1 MEYRAD
7 GFSDVMR
14 LYQSQTAQT
23 GEMWI
28 PDYDLAEKYQYNGLF
43 SKIIDR
49 PAEEAL
55 KHGMEYNVSDAD
67 LKDFLD
73 DALDR
78 LDWEEKA
85 VTAIRWARL
94 FGGSII
100 VMLLDD
106 GGGLEEP
113 VNWQDVRSVEELRVY
128 ERAIVQPDPDTYRTG
143 KAEYFDVSST
153 YGGTFRVHR
162 SRCLVFK
169 NGSLPEYG
177 AAQQYYYWGLPEYIR
192 IHKDLSR
199 ALKTHTNAA
208 NMIEK
213 SVQPVYKQRGLQS
226 MLAGP
231 NGDEMELKRLQVLDA
246 SRGMMNTI
254 AVDMEG
260 EDYDFKTFQM
270 TGTKEILESTCN
282 LLSAVTCIPQTILF
296 GRSPAGENATG
307 ESDLENYYNFV
318 EGIQKRMLKKNIRTL
333 IKAIVQA
340 GVYDGSIEN
349 PGNIKPTF
357 KPLWSLSETEKAT
370 VELTKAQRA
379 QVAAQTAQ
387 LYIDMQAIQPEE
399 VRQALAKDE
408 QVDVESILDNQ
419 TENPQEEGWAA
430 LLEGLRAN
438 DNPALEPT
446 GQPGRQG
453 GIMKSGAAED
463 VIAEDVIAKDVI
475 AKDVIAED
483 VIAEDGGEG
492 SGNFNHEGRPGK
504 VGGSGEGGGSSSKSE
519 SKEKPKESQRERS
532 SNRKKEE
539 QNKQGEQP
547 SQQQGTSENSQPK
560 QAKGSSERGQRESA
574 PQPAKSRKL
583 PSDSMPTKNYITSD
597 GTLDVQ
603 KLQDDYQTF
612 TQQMDA
618 PCQAY
623 LQTMMQAVE
632 FKSAKL
638 PESSPFGY
646 SPSKDAFYYDIS
658 RKSFHD
664 IDLSIVITHELAHRI
679 DNQFVNVAE
688 NEEFRQKVSDSKQ
701 LIDSDPERFQKFCIE
716 NDEEGFL
723 SDICSAVCEGDYE
736 FEYGHLPSSW
746 KQEGVKEREIFANY
760 YSLVAFKDNQKLD
773 FLKDN
778 LPEIFDCCDS
788 IKRKLHGE
796 EE

>member
-14 LYQSQTAQT
+14 LYRSQTAQT
-23 GEMWI
+23 GEVWI

-67 LKDFLD
+67 LREFLD

-246 SRGMMNTI
+246 SRGIMNTI

-270 TGTKEILESTCN
+270 TGAKEILESTCN

-387 LYIDMQAIQPEE
+387 LYIDMQAIQPDE
-399 VRQALAKDE
+399 VRQALSQDGNLNIE
-408 QVDVESILDNQ
+408 DILDNQ
-419 TENPQEEGWAA
+419 PEDAQDDGWAA
-430 LLEGLRAN
+430 LLEGLEVN
-438 DNPALEPT
+438 DNPIPDTA

-453 GIMKSGAAED
+453 GIMKSEAAED
-463 VIAEDVIAKDVI
+463 VIAK
-475 AKDVIAED
+475 D

-574 PQPAKSRKL
+574 PQPAESRKL

-688 NEEFRQKVSDSKQ
+688 NENFRQKVSFSKQ
-701 LIDSDPERFQKFCIE
+701 LIDNDPEKFQRFCQT
-716 NDEEGFL
+716 DTEGFA
-723 SDICSAVCEGDYE
+723 SDICSAVCEGNYW
-736 FEYGHLPSSW
+736 FAYGHS
-746 KQEGVKEREIFANY
+746 KQYWQKKGIKESEIFANY
-760 YSLVAFKDNQKLD
+760 YSLLAFQDKQKLN
-773 FLKDN
+773 FLQEN
-778 LPEIFDCCDS
+778 LPDIYAECE
-788 IKRKLHGE
+788 KVKKQLHGE
-796 EE
+796 ND

>member
-67 LKDFLD
+67 LREFLD

-213 SVQPVYKQRGLQS
+213 SVQPVYKQKNLQS
-226 MLAGP
+226 TLAAEG
-231 NGDEMELKRLQVLDA
+231 GDTAVLKRLNVIDQA
-246 SRGMMNTI
+246 RGMLNSI
-254 AVDMEG
+254 AVDMDG

-270 TGTKEILESTCN
+270 TGAKEILESTCN

-387 LYIDMQAIQPEE
+387 LYIDMQVLQPDE

-419 TENPQEEGWAA
+419 PENPQDDGWAA
-430 LLEGLRAN
+430 LLEGLEVN
-438 DNPALEPT
+438 DNPIPDTA

-453 GIMKSGAAED
+453 GIMKSEAAE
-463 VIAEDVIAKDVI
+463 DVI

-574 PQPAKSRKL
+574 PQPAESRKL

-688 NEEFRQKVSDSKQ
+688 NENFRQKVSSSKQ
-701 LIDSDPERFQKFCIE
+701 LINNDPEKFQRFCQT
-716 NDEEGFL
+716 DTEGFA
-723 SDICSAVCEGDYE
+723 SDICSAVCEGNYW
-736 FEYGHLPSSW
+736 FAYGHS
-746 KQEGVKEREIFANY
+746 KQYWQKKGIKESEIFANY
-760 YSLVAFKDNQKLD
+760 YSLLAFQDKQKLN
-773 FLKDN
+773 FLQEN
-778 LPEIFDCCDS
+778 LPDIYAECE
-788 IKRKLHGE
+788 KVKKQLHGE
-796 EE
+796 ND

>member
-28 PDYDLAEKYQYNGLF
+28 PDYDLAEKYQNNGLF

-67 LKDFLD
+67 LREFLD

-213 SVQPVYKQRGLQS
+213 SVQPVYKQRGLQN

-246 SRGMMNTI
+246 SRGIMNTI

-270 TGTKEILESTCN
+270 TGAKEILESTCN

-419 TENPQEEGWAA
+419 PENPQDDGWAA
-430 LLEGLRAN
+430 LLEGLEVN
-438 DNPALEPT
+438 DNPIPDTA

-463 VIAEDVIAKDVI
+463 VIAEDVLAK
-475 AKDVIAED
+475 
-483 VIAEDGGEG
+483 DGGEG

-646 SPSKDAFYYDIS
+646 SPSKDAFYYDTS

-688 NEEFRQKVSDSKQ
+688 NENFRQKVSSSKQ
-701 LIDSDPERFQKFCIE
+701 LIDNDPEKFQRFCQT
-716 NDEEGFL
+716 DTEGFA
-723 SDICSAVCEGDYE
+723 SDICSAVCEGNYW
-736 FEYGHLPSSW
+736 FAYGHS
-746 KQEGVKEREIFANY
+746 KQYWQKKGIKESEIFANY
-760 YSLVAFKDNQKLD
+760 YSLLAFQDKQKLN
-773 FLKDN
+773 FLQEN
-778 LPEIFDCCDS
+778 LPDIYAECE
-788 IKRKLHGE
+788 KVKKQLHGE
-796 EE
+796 ND

>member
-113 VNWQDVRSVEELRVY
+113 VNWQDIRSVEELRVY
-128 ERAIVQPDPDTYRTG
+128 ERAVVQPDPEVYRSGT
-143 KAEYFDVSST
+143 AEYFDISST

-162 SRCLVFK
+162 SRCLIFK

-387 LYIDMQAIQPEE
+387 LYIDMQAIQPDE
-399 VRQALAKDE
+399 VRQALSQDGNLNIE
-408 QVDVESILDNQ
+408 DILDNQ
-419 TENPQEEGWAA
+419 PEDAQDDDWAA

-463 VIAEDVIAKDVI
+463 VIAK
-475 AKDVIAED
+475 
-483 VIAEDGGEG
+483 DGGEG

-560 QAKGSSERGQRESA
+560 QAEGSSERGQRESA
-574 PQPAKSRKL
+574 PQPAESRKL

-597 GTLDVQ
+597 GRLDVQ
-603 KLQDDYQTF
+603 KLQDDYQAF

-646 SPSKDAFYYDIS
+646 SPSKDAFYYDTS

-664 IDLSIVITHELAHRI
+664 IDLSVVTTHELAHRI
-679 DNQFVNVAE
+679 DSHFVNAAE

>member
-14 LYQSQTAQT
+14 MYQAQ
-23 GEMWI
+23 ERYSSDVWI
-28 PDYDLAEKYQYNGLF
+28 PDYDLAEKYQNNGLF

-67 LKDFLD
+67 LREFLD

-192 IHKDLSR
+192 IHKDLFR

-213 SVQPVYKQRGLQS
+213 SVQPVYKQRNLQS
-226 MLAGP
+226 TLATPG
-231 NGDEMELKRLQVLDA
+231 GDDQVLRRLQVIDEA
-246 SRGMMNTI
+246 RGMMNSI
-254 AVDMEG
+254 SVDMDG

-270 TGTKEILESTCN
+270 TGAKEILESTCN

-340 GVYDGSIEN
+340 GVYDGSIED
-349 PGNIKPTF
+349 PGSIKPTF
-357 KPLWSLSETEKAT
+357 NPLWSLSETERAT

-399 VRQALAKDE
+399 VRQALAQGGSLNIED
-408 QVDVESILDNQ
+408 ILDNQ
-419 TENPQEEGWAA
+419 SQDDGWEA

-463 VIAEDVIAKDVI
+463 VIAED
-475 AKDVIAED
+475 
-483 VIAEDGGEG
+483 GGEG

-504 VGGSGEGGGSSSKSE
+504 VGGSGEGGGSSSGQEPTKKPEETKQGSSSE
-519 SKEKPKESQRERS
+519 QKEK
-532 SNRKKEE
+532 

-560 QAKGSSERGQRESA
+560 QAEGSSERGQRESA
-574 PQPAKSRKL
+574 PQPAESRKL
-583 PSDSMPTKNYITSD
+583 PSDSMPTKNYITPD

-603 KLQDDYQTF
+603 KLQDDYQAF
-612 TQQMDA
+612 TQQMDVG
-618 PCQAY
+618 CRAY
-623 LQTMMQAVE
+623 LTQAISSVE
-632 FKSAKL
+632 FEGRKL
-638 PESSPFGY
+638 PDGSQFGY
-646 SPSKDAFYYDIS
+646 SPSRDKIFYDPS
-658 RKSFHD
+658 QPSFGD
-664 IDLSIVITHELAHRI
+664 MDLSIVATHELAHRI
-679 DNQFVNVAE
+679 DSQFVNVAE
-688 NEEFRQKVSDSKQ
+688 SEDFRQNVASSKQ
-701 LIDSDPERFQKFCIE
+701 LIDTDPEKFQNYCTK
-716 NDEEGFL
+716 NDIEGFL
-723 SDICSAVCEGDYE
+723 SDICSAVCEGKYE
-736 FEYGHLPSSW
+736 FP
-746 KQEGVKEREIFANY
+746 QEHDKHYWQVQGNKEKEIFANY
-760 YSLVAFKDNQKLD
+760 YSLKTFMDTEKID
-773 FLKDN
+773 FLKEN
-778 LPEIFDCCDS
+778 LSEVYQSCDDF
-788 IKRKLHGE
+788 IRGLHGE

>member
-14 LYQSQTAQT
+14 LYRSQTAQT
-23 GEMWI
+23 GEVWI

-67 LKDFLD
+67 LREFLD

-246 SRGMMNTI
+246 SRGIMNTI

-270 TGTKEILESTCN
+270 TGAKEILESTCN

-419 TENPQEEGWAA
+419 PENPQDDGWAA
-430 LLEGLRAN
+430 LLEGLEVN
-438 DNPALEPT
+438 DNPIPDTA
-446 GQPGRQG
+446 GQPGQQG
-453 GIMKSGAAED
+453 GIMKSEAAED
-463 VIAEDVIAKDVI
+463 VIAK
-475 AKDVIAED
+475 D

-504 VGGSGEGGGSSSKSE
+504 VGGSGEGGGSSSEQEPTKKPEETKRGSSSE
-519 SKEKPKESQRERS
+519 QKEK
-532 SNRKKEE
+532 

-560 QAKGSSERGQRESA
+560 QAEGSSERGQRESA
-574 PQPAKSRKL
+574 PQPTESRKL
-583 PSDSMPTKNYITSD
+583 PSDSMPTKNYITPD

-603 KLQDDYQTF
+603 KLQDDYQAF

-646 SPSKDAFYYDIS
+646 SPSKDAFYYDTS

-664 IDLSIVITHELAHRI
+664 IDLSIVTTHELSHRI
-679 DNQFVNVAE
+679 DKLFLNVESDTNFVE
-688 NEEFRQKVSDSKQ
+688 KVKGAKQ
-701 LIDSDPERFQKFCIE
+701 TIDSDPKKFQQFCID

-723 SDICSAVCEGDYE
+723 SDICSAVSESKYE
-736 FEYGHLPSSW
+736 FPQEHSEEYW
-746 KQEGVKEREIFANY
+746 KRKGIKESEIFANY
-760 YSLVAFKDNQKLD
+760 YSLVAFKDTSKLN
-773 FLKDN
+773 FLREN
-778 LPEIFDCCDS
+778 LPEVSNICDS
-788 IKRKLHGE
+788 YLRQLHGGE
-796 EE
+796 S

>member
-260 EDYDFKTFQM
+260 EDYDFKTFQLS
-270 TGTKEILESTCN
+270 GTQEILESTYN

-296 GRSPAGENATG
+296 GRSPSGENATG

-333 IKAIVQA
+333 LKAVTQA
-340 GVYDGSIEN
+340 GVYDGSIED
-349 PGNIKPTF
+349 PGTIKPTF
-357 KPLWSLSETEKAT
+357 KPLWSLSEAEQAT

-379 QVAAQTAQ
+379 QATAQTAQ
-387 LYIDMQAIQPEE
+387 LYIDMQVLQPDE
-399 VRQALAKDE
+399 VRRALSQDGSLNIE
-408 QVDVESILDNQ
+408 DILDNQ
-419 TENPQEEGWAA
+419 PEDEQDDGWAA
-430 LLEGLRAN
+430 LLEGLEAN
-438 DNPALEPT
+438 DNPISDTA
-446 GQPGRQG
+446 GQPARQS
-453 GIMKSGAAED
+453 GIMNPET
-463 VIAEDVIAKDVI
+463 AK
-475 AKDVIAED
+475 
-483 VIAEDGGEG
+483 DGGEG

-504 VGGSGEGGGSSSKSE
+504 VGGSGGGGSSSKLS
-519 SKEKPKESQRERS
+519 SKSM
-532 SNRKKEE
+532 
-539 QNKQGEQP
+539 
-547 SQQQGTSENSQPK
+547 
-560 QAKGSSERGQRESA
+560 
-574 PQPAKSRKL
+574 PAKK
-583 PSDSMPTKNYITSD
+583 YVTSD
-597 GTLDVQ
+597 GKMDVDTLR
-603 KLQDDYQTF
+603 KDYDEF
-612 TQQMDA
+612 TQEMDEG
-618 PCQAY
+618 CRTY
-623 LQTMMQAVE
+623 LKQSMDSVE

-638 PESSPFGY
+638 TEDSPFGY
-646 SPSKDAFYYDIS
+646 SPSRDAIYYDTS
-658 RKSFHD
+658 QKSIQD
-664 IDLSIVITHELAHRI
+664 IDLSIVTTHELAHRI

-688 NEEFRQKVSDSKQ
+688 NEDFRQKVSNSKKQ
-701 LIDSDPERFQKFCIE
+701 IDADRKKFQQFCKE
-716 NDEEGFL
+716 DKEGFI
-723 SDICSAVCEGDYE
+723 SDICSAISEGKYSFRYE
-736 FEYGHLPSSW
+736 HPEEYW
-746 KQEGVKEREIFANY
+746 KKEGNKEKEIFANY
-760 YSLVAFKDNQKLD
+760 YSLVAFRDIPKLD
-773 FLKDN
+773 FLKKN
-778 LPEIFDCCDS
+778 LPEVYESCEK
-788 IKRKLHGE
+788 IKRQLQGE
-796 EE
+796 DD

>member
-28 PDYDLAEKYQYNGLF
+28 PDYDLAEKYQNNGLF

-67 LKDFLD
+67 LREFLD

-213 SVQPVYKQRGLQS
+213 SVQPVYKQRGLQN

-246 SRGMMNTI
+246 SRGIMNTI

-349 PGNIKPTF
+349 PGSIKPTF
-357 KPLWSLSETEKAT
+357 NPLWSLSETEKAT

-399 VRQALAKDE
+399 VRQALARGGSLNIED
-408 QVDVESILDNQ
+408 ILDNQ
-419 TENPQEEGWAA
+419 SQDDGWAA

-453 GIMKSGAAED
+453 GIMKSEAAED
-463 VIAEDVIAKDVI
+463 VIAEDVIAK
-475 AKDVIAED
+475 D

-532 SNRKKEE
+532 SNRKKEK

-547 SQQQGTSENSQPK
+547 SQQQETSENSQPK
-560 QAKGSSERGQRESA
+560 QAEGSSERGQRESA
-574 PQPAKSRKL
+574 PQPAESRKL
-583 PSDSMPTKNYITSD
+583 PSDSMPTQNYITSD
-597 GTLDVQ
+597 GRLDVQ

>member
-67 LKDFLD
+67 LREFLD

-387 LYIDMQAIQPEE
+387 LYIDMQAIQPDE

-419 TENPQEEGWAA
+419 PENPQDDGWAA
-430 LLEGLRAN
+430 LLEGLEVN
-438 DNPALEPT
+438 DNPIPDTA

-453 GIMKSGAAED
+453 GIMKSEAAED
-463 VIAEDVIAKDVI
+463 VIAEDVI

-504 VGGSGEGGGSSSKSE
+504 VDGSGEGGGSSSKSE

-547 SQQQGTSENSQPK
+547 SQQQGTSENNQPK
-560 QAKGSSERGQRESA
+560 QAEESSERGQRESA

>member
-14 LYQSQTAQT
+14 MYQAQ
-23 GEMWI
+23 ERYSSDVWI
-28 PDYDLAEKYQYNGLF
+28 PDYDLAEKYQNNGLF

-67 LKDFLD
+67 LREFLD

-192 IHKDLSR
+192 IHKDLFR

-213 SVQPVYKQRGLQS
+213 SVQPVYKQRNLQS
-226 MLAGP
+226 TLATPG
-231 NGDEMELKRLQVLDA
+231 GDDQVLRRLQVIDEA
-246 SRGMMNTI
+246 RGMMNSI
-254 AVDMEG
+254 SVDMDG

-270 TGTKEILESTCN
+270 TGAKEILESTCN

-349 PGNIKPTF
+349 PGSIKPTF
-357 KPLWSLSETEKAT
+357 NPLWSLSETEKAT

-419 TENPQEEGWAA
+419 TENPQEEGWEE

-446 GQPGRQG
+446 GQPGQQG
-453 GIMKSGAAED
+453 GIMKSRA
-463 VIAEDVIAKDVI
+463 
-475 AKDVIAED
+475 AED

-504 VGGSGEGGGSSSKSE
+504 VGGSGEGGGSSSEQEPTK
-519 SKEKPKESQRERS
+519 KPEETKRGKVPQ
-532 SNRKKEE
+532 NRKK
-539 QNKQGEQP
+539 NKISKANNRHSNRELRRTVSPNKLREVLNADKEKARRSRQRAGNCP
-547 SQQQGTSENSQPK
+547 PTVCRPK
-560 QAKGSSERGQRESA
+560 TIL
-574 PQPAKSRKL
+574 PQTEDWTCKSCKTITKRL
-583 PSDSMPTKNYITSD
+583 PNRWTRRVRHTCRP
-597 GTLDVQ
+597 
-603 KLQDDYQTF
+603 
-612 TQQMDA
+612 
-618 PCQAY
+618 
-623 LQTMMQAVE
+623 
-632 FKSAKL
+632 
-638 PESSPFGY
+638 
-646 SPSKDAFYYDIS
+646 
-658 RKSFHD
+658 
-664 IDLSIVITHELAHRI
+664 
-679 DNQFVNVAE
+679 
-688 NEEFRQKVSDSKQ
+688 
-701 LIDSDPERFQKFCIE
+701 
-716 NDEEGFL
+716 
-723 SDICSAVCEGDYE
+723 
-736 FEYGHLPSSW
+736 
-746 KQEGVKEREIFANY
+746 
-760 YSLVAFKDNQKLD
+760 
-773 FLKDN
+773 
-778 LPEIFDCCDS
+778 
-788 IKRKLHGE
+788 
-796 EE
+796 

>member
-28 PDYDLAEKYQYNGLF
+28 PDYDLAEKYQNNGLF

-67 LKDFLD
+67 LREFLD

-333 IKAIVQA
+333 IKAVTQA
-340 GVYDGSIEN
+340 GVYDGSIED
-349 PGNIKPTF
+349 PGTIKPTF
-357 KPLWSLSETEKAT
+357 KPLWSLSEAEQAT

-379 QVAAQTAQ
+379 QATAQTAQ
-387 LYIDMQAIQPEE
+387 LYIDMQVLQPDE
-399 VRQALAKDE
+399 VRRALSQDGSLNIE
-408 QVDVESILDNQ
+408 DILDNQ
-419 TENPQEEGWAA
+419 PEDEQDDGWAA
-430 LLEGLRAN
+430 LLEGLEAN
-438 DNPALEPT
+438 DNPISDTA
-446 GQPGRQG
+446 GQPARQS
-453 GIMKSGAAED
+453 GIMNPET
-463 VIAEDVIAKDVI
+463 AK
-475 AKDVIAED
+475 
-483 VIAEDGGEG
+483 DGGEG

-504 VGGSGEGGGSSSKSE
+504 VGGSGGGGSSSKLS
-519 SKEKPKESQRERS
+519 SKSM
-532 SNRKKEE
+532 
-539 QNKQGEQP
+539 
-547 SQQQGTSENSQPK
+547 
-560 QAKGSSERGQRESA
+560 
-574 PQPAKSRKL
+574 PAKK
-583 PSDSMPTKNYITSD
+583 YVTSD
-597 GTLDVQ
+597 GKMDVDTLR
-603 KLQDDYQTF
+603 KDYDEF
-612 TQQMDA
+612 TQEMDEG
-618 PCQAY
+618 CRTY
-623 LQTMMQAVE
+623 LKQSMDSVE

-638 PESSPFGY
+638 TEDSPFGY
-646 SPSKDAFYYDIS
+646 SPSRDAIYYDTS
-658 RKSFHD
+658 QKSIQD
-664 IDLSIVITHELAHRI
+664 IDLSIVTTHELAHRI

-688 NEEFRQKVSDSKQ
+688 NEDFRQKVSNSKKQ
-701 LIDSDPERFQKFCIE
+701 IDADRKKFQQFCKE
-716 NDEEGFL
+716 DKEGFI
-723 SDICSAVCEGDYE
+723 SDICSAISEGKYSFRYE
-736 FEYGHLPSSW
+736 HPEEYW
-746 KQEGVKEREIFANY
+746 KKEGNKEKEIFANY
-760 YSLVAFKDNQKLD
+760 YSLVAFRDIPKLD
-773 FLKDN
+773 FLKKN
-778 LPEIFDCCDS
+778 LPEVYESCEK
-788 IKRKLHGE
+788 IKRQLQGE
-796 EE
+796 DD

>member
-213 SVQPVYKQRGLQS
+213 SVQPVYKQRGLQN

-246 SRGMMNTI
+246 SRGIMNTI

-349 PGNIKPTF
+349 PGSIKPIF

-387 LYIDMQAIQPEE
+387 LYIDMQAIQPDE

-419 TENPQEEGWAA
+419 PENPQDDGWAA

-453 GIMKSGAAED
+453 GIMKSEAAED
-463 VIAEDVIAKDVI
+463 VIAEDVIAK
-475 AKDVIAED
+475 
-483 VIAEDGGEG
+483 DGGEG

-560 QAKGSSERGQRESA
+560 QAEGSSERGQRESA

-638 PESSPFGY
+638 SEDAPFGY
-646 SPSKDAFYYDIS
+646 SPSKDAFYYDTS

-664 IDLSIVITHELAHRI
+664 IDLSIVTTHELAHRI

-688 NEEFRQKVSDSKQ
+688 NENFRQKVSSSKQ
-701 LIDSDPERFQKFCIE
+701 LIDNDPEKFQRFCQT
-716 NDEEGFL
+716 DTEGFA
-723 SDICSAVCEGDYE
+723 SDICSAVCEGNYW
-736 FEYGHLPSSW
+736 FAYGHS
-746 KQEGVKEREIFANY
+746 KQYWQKKGIKESEIFANY
-760 YSLVAFKDNQKLD
+760 YSLLAFQDKQKLN
-773 FLKDN
+773 FLQEN
-778 LPEIFDCCDS
+778 LPDIYAECE
-788 IKRKLHGE
+788 KVKKQLHGE
-796 EE
+796 ND

>member
-1 MEYRAD
+1 MFRAD
-7 GFSDVMR
+7 SLSDVIWQ
-14 LYQSQTAQT
+14 YGAQYVDT
-23 GEMWI
+23 PSGLVV

-55 KHGMEYNVSDAD
+55 KHGMKYNVGDPQ
-67 LKDFLD
+67 LEEFLD

-78 LDWEEKA
+78 LDWEDKA
-85 VTAIRWARL
+85 TTAIRWARL

-113 VNWQDVRSVEELRVY
+113 VNWQDVRSVEELLVY
-128 ERAIVQPDPDTYRTG
+128 ERAVVQPDPDTYRTG
-143 KAEYFDVSST
+143 KATYFDVSST
-153 YGGTFRVHR
+153 YGGFFRVHR

-169 NGSLPEYG
+169 NGSLPEFG
-177 AAQQYYYWGLPEYIR
+177 APQQYFYWGLPEYIR
-192 IHKDLSR
+192 IKRDLSIV
-199 ALKTHTNAA
+199 LKTHQNAA

-213 SVQPVYKQRGLQS
+213 SVQPVYKMMGLQDT
-226 MLAGP
+226 LATEG
-231 NGDEMELKRLQVLDA
+231 GDTAVLKRLNVIDQA
-246 SRGMMNTI
+246 RGMLNSI
-254 AVDMEG
+254 AVDMDG
-260 EDYDFKTFQM
+260 EDYAFQTFQLS
-270 TGTKEILESTCN
+270 GTQEILESTYN

-318 EGIQKRMLKKNIRTL
+318 ESIQKRMLKKNIRTL

-387 LYIDMQAIQPEE
+387 LYIDMQAIQPDE

-419 TENPQEEGWAA
+419 PENPQDDGWAA

-453 GIMKSGAAED
+453 GIMKSEAA
-463 VIAEDVIAKDVI
+463 
-475 AKDVIAED
+475 DVIAED

-532 SNRKKEE
+532 SNRKKEG

-560 QAKGSSERGQRESA
+560 QAEGSSEHGQRESA
-574 PQPAKSRKL
+574 PQPAESRKL
-583 PSDSMPTKNYITSD
+583 PSDSMPTQNYITSD

-646 SPSKDAFYYDIS
+646 SPSKDAFYYDTS

-664 IDLSIVITHELAHRI
+664 IDLSIVTTHELAHRI

-688 NEEFRQKVSDSKQ
+688 NENFRQKVSSSKQ
-701 LIDSDPERFQKFCIE
+701 LIDNDPEKFQRFCQT
-716 NDEEGFL
+716 DTEGF
-723 SDICSAVCEGDYE
+723 I
-736 FEYGHLPSSW
+736 
-746 KQEGVKEREIFANY
+746 
-760 YSLVAFKDNQKLD
+760 
-773 FLKDN
+773 
-778 LPEIFDCCDS
+778 
-788 IKRKLHGE
+788 
-796 EE
+796 

>member
-14 LYQSQTAQT
+14 MYQAQ
-23 GEMWI
+23 ERYSSDVWI
-28 PDYDLAEKYQYNGLF
+28 PDYDLAEKYQNNGLF

-67 LKDFLD
+67 LREFLD

-213 SVQPVYKQRGLQS
+213 SVQPVYKQRGLQN

-246 SRGMMNTI
+246 SRGIMNTI

-307 ESDLENYYNFV
+307 ESDLENYYNLV

-446 GQPGRQG
+446 GQPGQQG
-453 GIMKSGAAED
+453 GIMKSEAAED
-463 VIAEDVIAKDVI
+463 VIAK
-475 AKDVIAED
+475 D

-504 VGGSGEGGGSSSKSE
+504 VGGSGEGGGSSSEQEPTKKPEETKRGSSSE
-519 SKEKPKESQRERS
+519 QKEK
-532 SNRKKEE
+532 

-560 QAKGSSERGQRESA
+560 QAEGSSERGQRESA
-574 PQPAKSRKL
+574 PQPTESRKL

-597 GTLDVQ
+597 GRLDVQ

-638 PESSPFGY
+638 SEDAPFGY
-646 SPSKDAFYYDIS
+646 SPSKDAFYYDTS

-664 IDLSIVITHELAHRI
+664 IDLSIVTTHELAHRI

-688 NEEFRQKVSDSKQ
+688 NENFRQKVSSSKQ
-701 LIDSDPERFQKFCIE
+701 LIDNDPEKFQRFCQT
-716 NDEEGFL
+716 DTEGFA
-723 SDICSAVCEGDYE
+723 SDICSAVCEGNYW
-736 FEYGHLPSSW
+736 FAYGHS
-746 KQEGVKEREIFANY
+746 KQYWQKKGIKESEIFANY
-760 YSLVAFKDNQKLD
+760 YSLLAFQDKQKLN
-773 FLKDN
+773 FLQEN
-778 LPEIFDCCDS
+778 LPDIYAECE
-788 IKRKLHGE
+788 KVKKQLHGE
-796 EE
+796 ND

>member
-14 LYQSQTAQT
+14 LYRSQTAQT
-23 GEMWI
+23 GEVWI

-67 LKDFLD
+67 LREFLD

-246 SRGMMNTI
+246 SRGIMNTI

-270 TGTKEILESTCN
+270 TGAKEILESTCN

-387 LYIDMQAIQPEE
+387 LYIDMQAIQPDE

-419 TENPQEEGWAA
+419 PENPQDDGWAA
-430 LLEGLRAN
+430 LLEGLEVN
-438 DNPALEPT
+438 DNPIPDTT

-463 VIAEDVIAKDVI
+463 VIAEDVIAK
-475 AKDVIAED
+475 
-483 VIAEDGGEG
+483 DGGEG

-504 VGGSGEGGGSSSKSE
+504 VGGSGEGGGSSSKQE

-547 SQQQGTSENSQPK
+547 SQQQGTSENNQPK
-560 QAKGSSERGQRESA
+560 QAEESSERGQRESA
-574 PQPAKSRKL
+574 PQPAESRKL

-688 NEEFRQKVSDSKQ
+688 NENFRQKVSSSKQ
-701 LIDSDPERFQKFCIE
+701 LIDNDPEKFQRFCQT
-716 NDEEGFL
+716 DTEGFA
-723 SDICSAVCEGDYE
+723 SDICSAVCEGNYW
-736 FEYGHLPSSW
+736 FAYGHS
-746 KQEGVKEREIFANY
+746 KQYWQKKGIKESEIFANY
-760 YSLVAFKDNQKLD
+760 YSLLAFQDKQKLN
-773 FLKDN
+773 FLQEN
-778 LPEIFDCCDS
+778 LPDIYAECE
-788 IKRKLHGE
+788 KVKKQLHGE
-796 EE
+796 ND

>member
-28 PDYDLAEKYQYNGLF
+28 PDYDLAEKYQNNGLF

-67 LKDFLD
+67 LREFLD

-213 SVQPVYKQRGLQS
+213 SVQPVYKQRGLQN

-246 SRGMMNTI
+246 SRGIMNTI

-270 TGTKEILESTCN
+270 TGAKEILESTCN

-463 VIAEDVIAKDVI
+463 VIAEDVIAKD
-475 AKDVIAED
+475 
-483 VIAEDGGEG
+483 GGEG

-638 PESSPFGY
+638 SEDAPFGY

-688 NEEFRQKVSDSKQ
+688 NENFRQKVSSSKQ
-701 LIDSDPERFQKFCIE
+701 LIDNDPEKFQRFCQT
-716 NDEEGFL
+716 DTEGFA
-723 SDICSAVCEGDYE
+723 SDICSAVCEGNYW
-736 FEYGHLPSSW
+736 FAYGHS
-746 KQEGVKEREIFANY
+746 KQYWQKKGIKESEIFANY
-760 YSLVAFKDNQKLD
+760 YSLLAFQDKQKLN
-773 FLKDN
+773 FLQEN
-778 LPEIFDCCDS
+778 LPDIYAECE
-788 IKRKLHGE
+788 KVKKQLHGE
-796 EE
+796 ND

>member
-67 LKDFLD
+67 LREFLD

-213 SVQPVYKQRGLQS
+213 SVQPVYKQRGLQN

-246 SRGMMNTI
+246 SRGIMNTI

-270 TGTKEILESTCN
+270 TGAKEILESTCN

-399 VRQALAKDE
+399 VRQALSQDGNLNIE
-408 QVDVESILDNQ
+408 DILDNQ
-419 TENPQEEGWAA
+419 PEDAQDDGWAA

-453 GIMKSGAAED
+453 GIMKSGAA
-463 VIAEDVIAKDVI
+463 K
-475 AKDVIAED
+475 D

-504 VGGSGEGGGSSSKSE
+504 VGGSGEGGGSSSKQE

-547 SQQQGTSENSQPK
+547 SQQQGTSENNQPK
-560 QAKGSSERGQRESA
+560 QAEESSERGQRESA

>member
-28 PDYDLAEKYQYNGLF
+28 PDYDLAEKYQNNGLF

-67 LKDFLD
+67 LREFLD

-270 TGTKEILESTCN
+270 TGTKEILGSTCN

-419 TENPQEEGWAA
+419 TENPQEEGWEE

-446 GQPGRQG
+446 GQPGQQG
-453 GIMKSGAAED
+453 GIMKSRA
-463 VIAEDVIAKDVI
+463 
-475 AKDVIAED
+475 AED

-504 VGGSGEGGGSSSKSE
+504 VGGSGEGGGSSSEQEPTKKPEETKRGSSSE
-519 SKEKPKESQRERS
+519 QKEK
-532 SNRKKEE
+532 

-560 QAKGSSERGQRESA
+560 QTEGSSERGQRESA
-574 PQPAKSRKL
+574 PQPAESRKL
-583 PSDSMPTKNYITSD
+583 PSDSMPTKNYITPD

-603 KLQDDYQTF
+603 KLQDDYQAF

-646 SPSKDAFYYDIS
+646 SPSKDAFYYDTS

-664 IDLSIVITHELAHRI
+664 IDLSIVTTHELSHRI
-679 DNQFVNVAE
+679 DKLFLNVESDTNFVE
-688 NEEFRQKVSDSKQ
+688 KVKGAKQ
-701 LIDSDPERFQKFCIE
+701 TIDSDPKKFQQFCID

-723 SDICSAVCEGDYE
+723 SDICSAVSESKYE
-736 FEYGHLPSSW
+736 FPQEHSEEYW
-746 KQEGVKEREIFANY
+746 KRKGIKESEIFANY
-760 YSLVAFKDNQKLD
+760 YSLVAFKDTSKLN
-773 FLKDN
+773 FLREN
-778 LPEIFDCCDS
+778 LPEVSNICDS
-788 IKRKLHGE
+788 YLRQLHGGE
-796 EE
+796 R

>member
-28 PDYDLAEKYQYNGLF
+28 PDYDLAEKYQNNGLF

-67 LKDFLD
+67 LREFLD

-463 VIAEDVIAKDVI
+463 VIAK
-475 AKDVIAED
+475 
-483 VIAEDGGEG
+483 DGGEG

-504 VGGSGEGGGSSSKSE
+504 VGGSGEGGGSSSKQE

-547 SQQQGTSENSQPK
+547 SQQQGTSENNQPK
-560 QAKGSSERGQRESA
+560 QAEESSERGQRESA
-574 PQPAKSRKL
+574 PQPAESRKL

-646 SPSKDAFYYDIS
+646 SPSKDAFYYDIP

-688 NEEFRQKVSDSKQ
+688 NENFRQKVSFSKQ
-701 LIDSDPERFQKFCIE
+701 LIDNDPEKFQRFCQT
-716 NDEEGFL
+716 DTEGFA
-723 SDICSAVCEGDYE
+723 SDICSAVCEGNYW
-736 FEYGHLPSSW
+736 FAYGHS
-746 KQEGVKEREIFANY
+746 KQYWQKKGIKESEIFANY
-760 YSLVAFKDNQKLD
+760 YSLLAFQDKQKLN
-773 FLKDN
+773 FLQEN
-778 LPEIFDCCDS
+778 LPDIYAECE
-788 IKRKLHGE
+788 KVKKQLHGE
-796 EE
+796 ND

>member
-28 PDYDLAEKYQYNGLF
+28 PDYDLAEKYQNNGLF

-67 LKDFLD
+67 LREFLD

-213 SVQPVYKQRGLQS
+213 SVQPVYKQKNLQS
-226 MLAGP
+226 TLAAEG
-231 NGDEMELKRLQVLDA
+231 GDTAVLKRLNVIDQA
-246 SRGMMNTI
+246 RGMLNSI
-254 AVDMEG
+254 AVDMDG

-270 TGTKEILESTCN
+270 TGAKEILESTCN

-419 TENPQEEGWAA
+419 PENPQDDGWAA

-463 VIAEDVIAKDVI
+463 VIAEDVIAK
-475 AKDVIAED
+475 
-483 VIAEDGGEG
+483 DGGEG

-560 QAKGSSERGQRESA
+560 QAEGSSERGQRESA

-583 PSDSMPTKNYITSD
+583 PSDSMLTKNYITSD

>member
-67 LKDFLD
+67 LREFLD

-192 IHKDLSR
+192 IHKDLFR

-213 SVQPVYKQRGLQS
+213 SVQPVYKQRNLQS
-226 MLAGP
+226 TLATPG
-231 NGDEMELKRLQVLDA
+231 GDDQVLRRLQVIDEA
-246 SRGMMNTI
+246 RGMMNSI
-254 AVDMEG
+254 SVDMDG

-270 TGTKEILESTCN
+270 TGAKEILESTCN

-340 GVYDGSIEN
+340 GVYDGSIED
-349 PGNIKPTF
+349 PGSIKPTF
-357 KPLWSLSETEKAT
+357 NPLWSLSETERAT

-399 VRQALAKDE
+399 VRQALAQGGSLNIED
-408 QVDVESILDNQ
+408 ILDNQ
-419 TENPQEEGWAA
+419 SQDDGWEA

-463 VIAEDVIAKDVI
+463 VIAED
-475 AKDVIAED
+475 
-483 VIAEDGGEG
+483 GGEG

-504 VGGSGEGGGSSSKSE
+504 VGGSGEGGGSSSGQEPTKKPEETKQGSSSE
-519 SKEKPKESQRERS
+519 QKEK
-532 SNRKKEE
+532 

-560 QAKGSSERGQRESA
+560 QAEGSSERGQRESA
-574 PQPAKSRKL
+574 PQPAESRKL
-583 PSDSMPTKNYITSD
+583 PSDSMPTKNYITPD

-603 KLQDDYQTF
+603 KLQDDYQAF
-612 TQQMDA
+612 TQQMDVG
-618 PCQAY
+618 CRAY
-623 LQTMMQAVE
+623 LTQAISSVE
-632 FKSAKL
+632 FEGRKL
-638 PESSPFGY
+638 PDGSQFGY
-646 SPSKDAFYYDIS
+646 SPSRDKIFYDPS
-658 RKSFHD
+658 QPSFGD
-664 IDLSIVITHELAHRI
+664 MDLSIVATHELAHRI
-679 DNQFVNVAE
+679 DSQFVNVAE
-688 NEEFRQKVSDSKQ
+688 SEDFRQNVASSKQ
-701 LIDSDPERFQKFCIE
+701 LIDTDPEKFQNYCTK
-716 NDEEGFL
+716 NDIEGFL
-723 SDICSAVCEGDYE
+723 SDICSAVCEGEYE
-736 FEYGHLPSSW
+736 FP
-746 KQEGVKEREIFANY
+746 QEHDKHYWQVQGNKEKEIFANY
-760 YSLVAFKDNQKLD
+760 YSLKTFMDTEKID
-773 FLKDN
+773 FLKEN
-778 LPEIFDCCDS
+778 LSEVYQSCDDF
-788 IKRKLHGE
+788 IRGLHGE

>member
-28 PDYDLAEKYQYNGLF
+28 PDYDLAEKYQNNGLF

-67 LKDFLD
+67 LREFLD

-213 SVQPVYKQRGLQS
+213 SVQPVYKQKNLQS
-226 MLAGP
+226 TLAAEG
-231 NGDEMELKRLQVLDA
+231 GDTAVLKRLNVIDQA
-246 SRGMMNTI
+246 RGMLNSI
-254 AVDMEG
+254 AVDMDG
-260 EDYDFKTFQM
+260 EDYAFQTFQLS
-270 TGTKEILESTCN
+270 GTQEILESTYN

-387 LYIDMQAIQPEE
+387 LYIDMQAIQPDE

-419 TENPQEEGWAA
+419 PENPQDDGWAA

-463 VIAEDVIAKDVI
+463 VIAK
-475 AKDVIAED
+475 
-483 VIAEDGGEG
+483 DGGEG

-547 SQQQGTSENSQPK
+547 SQQQETSENSQPK
-560 QAKGSSERGQRESA
+560 QAEGSSEHGQRESA
-574 PQPAKSRKL
+574 PQPAESRKL

-603 KLQDDYQTF
+603 KLQDDYQAF

-632 FKSAKL
+632 FKQGNL
-638 PESSPFGY
+638 PKNTPFGY
-646 SPSKDAFYYDIS
+646 SKSKDAFYYDTTQP
-658 RKSFHD
+658 SFN
-664 IDLSIVITHELAHRI
+664 DLDFSIVTTHELSHRI
-679 DNQFVNVAE
+679 DKLFLNVENDTNFVE
-688 NEEFRQKVSDSKQ
+688 KVKGAKQ
-701 LIDSDPERFQKFCIE
+701 TIDSDPKKFQQFCID

-723 SDICSAVCEGDYE
+723 SDICSAVSESKYE
-736 FEYGHLPSSW
+736 FPQEHSEEYW
-746 KQEGVKEREIFANY
+746 KREGIKESEIFANF
-760 YSLVAFKDNQKLD
+760 YSLVAFKDTQKLD
-773 FLKDN
+773 FLREN
-778 LPEIFDCCDS
+778 LPEVFDSCDGYL
-788 IKRKLHGE
+788 RQLHGGDS
-796 EE
+796 

>member
-23 GEMWI
+23 GEVWR

-67 LKDFLD
+67 LREFLD

-213 SVQPVYKQRGLQS
+213 SVQPVYKQKNLQS
-226 MLAGP
+226 TLAAEG
-231 NGDEMELKRLQVLDA
+231 GDTAVLKRLNVIDQA
-246 SRGMMNTI
+246 RGMLNSI
-254 AVDMEG
+254 AVDMDG

-270 TGTKEILESTCN
+270 TGAKEILESTCN

-463 VIAEDVIAKDVI
+463 VIAK
-475 AKDVIAED
+475 
-483 VIAEDGGEG
+483 DGGEG

-504 VGGSGEGGGSSSKSE
+504 VGGSGEGGGSSSKQE

-547 SQQQGTSENSQPK
+547 SQQQGTSENNQPK
-560 QAKGSSERGQRESA
+560 QAEESSERGQRESA
-574 PQPAKSRKL
+574 PQPAESRKL

-688 NEEFRQKVSDSKQ
+688 NENFRQKVSSSKQ
-701 LIDSDPERFQKFCIE
+701 LIDNDPEKFQRFCQT
-716 NDEEGFL
+716 DTEGFA
-723 SDICSAVCEGDYE
+723 SDICSAVCEGNYW
-736 FEYGHLPSSW
+736 FAYGHS
-746 KQEGVKEREIFANY
+746 KQYWQKKGIKESEIFANY
-760 YSLVAFKDNQKLD
+760 YSLLAFQDKQKLN
-773 FLKDN
+773 FLQEN
-778 LPEIFDCCDS
+778 LPDIYAECE
-788 IKRKLHGE
+788 KVKKQLHGE
-796 EE
+796 ND